1 MKKIKNINILTN
13 IALYGIMQYGKF
25 RMIGRRILNNYIVKY
40 QIIDGIFKTKNE
52 NLALV
57 LLFSLA
63 ISLLVV
69 VTLVFVAFKRKKN
82 TPSVLLPFGFT
93 FVSMYIIIS
102 LTLSLC
108 EIKAIKV
115 INKNTRN
122 TYIFKT
128 IETFEDFK
136 IKADARELKT
146 RDAVMDKNLDFII
159 DGLEK
164 EESNN
169 TR

>member
-1 MKKIKNINILTN
+1 MK
-13 IALYGIMQYGKF
+13 
-25 RMIGRRILNNYIVKY
+25 NYTVKY
-40 QIIDGIFKTKNE
+40 QIINGIFKTKNE

-69 VTLVFVAFKRKKN
+69 VTLVFVAYKRKKN

-102 LTLSLC
+102 LALSLC

-115 INKNTRN
+115 INKDTGKS
-122 TYIFKT
+122 YIFKT
-128 IETFEDFK
+128 VETFEDFK
-136 IKADARELKT
+136 IKADERKLKK
-146 RDAVMDKNLDFII
+146 RDPVMDKNLDLIV

-164 EESNN
+164 EETNN

>member
-1 MKKIKNINILTN
+1 MK
-13 IALYGIMQYGKF
+13 
-25 RMIGRRILNNYIVKY
+25 NYTVKY
-40 QIIDGIFKTKNE
+40 QIINGIFKTKNE

-63 ISLLVV
+63 ISLFVV
-69 VTLVFVAFKRKKN
+69 VSIVLIAYKRKRK
-82 TPSVLLPFGFT
+82 TPDVITPMIAT

-102 LTLSLC
+102 FALSLC
-108 EIKAIKV
+108 EIKAVKV
-115 INKNTRN
+115 INKDTGN

-128 IETFEDFK
+128 METFKDFE
-136 IKADARELKT
+136 IKANARELKKI
-146 RDAVMDKNLDFII
+146 DAVMDKNLDFII

-164 EESNN
+164 EELDN

>member
-40 QIIDGIFKTKNE
+40 QIIGGIFKTKNE

-69 VTLVFVAFKRKKN
+69 VALVFVAFKRKKN
-82 TPSVLLPFGFT
+82 TPSVLLPFGFA

-102 LTLSLC
+102 LALSLC

-115 INKNTRN
+115 INKNTGN
-122 TYIFKT
+122 TYVFKT
-128 IETFEDFK
+128 METFEDFE
-136 IKADARELKT
+136 IKANERELKK

>member
-1 MKKIKNINILTN
+1 MK
-13 IALYGIMQYGKF
+13 
-25 RMIGRRILNNYIVKY
+25 NYTVKY
-40 QIIDGIFKTKNE
+40 QIINGIFKTEKE
-52 NLALV
+52 NLILV
-57 LLFSLA
+57 LLFSLV

-69 VTLVFVAFKRKKN
+69 VAMILISFKRQRK
-82 TPSVLLPFGFT
+82 TPDVVTPMVAT

-102 LTLSLC
+102 LALSLC

-115 INKNTRN
+115 INKDTGN

-128 IETFEDFK
+128 METFEDFE
-136 IKADARELKT
+136 IKANARELKK

-164 EESNN
+164 EELDN

>member
-1 MKKIKNINILTN
+1 M
-13 IALYGIMQYGKF
+13 
-25 RMIGRRILNNYIVKY
+25 NNYIVKY

-69 VTLVFVAFKRKKN
+69 NTLVFVAYKRKKN

-102 LTLSLC
+102 LALSLC

-115 INKNTRN
+115 INKDTGKS
-122 TYIFKT
+122 YIFKT
-128 IETFEDFK
+128 VETFEDFK
-136 IKADARELKT
+136 IKADERELKK
-146 RDAVMDKNLDFII
+146 RDPVMDKNLDLIV

-164 EESNN
+164 EETNN